1 LGNKGRE
8 TMLSRYSL
16 RDFKGIECMYYSNK
30 KELLAIKRGIEKF
43 ECNYYL

>member
-16 RDFKGIECMYYSNK
+16 RDFKGIECMYSSNK
-30 KELLAIKRGIEKF
+30 KGTFGHKKG
-43 ECNYYL
+43 Y